1 MTFGNKLAQL
11 RREQNYTQEQLAD
24 ILGVTR
30 QSVSKWESDI
40 AYPETEKL
48 IKICELFDCSLDY
61 FLKNGE
67 STKENTTQEN
77 IKNEDHTEITFSLP
91 KLKERK
97 SNKTLWGLPLWH
109 VAKNAR
115 GIVAIGVKANG
126 IISVGVV
133 AKGVVSV
140 GVVSLGAISCGT
152 FAIGLLFAV
161 GVFSIA
167 MFSVGCFAIGLYA
180 IGAISLGVFS
190 LGAIAIGDVSVG
202 ALAIGK
208 YFALGDHATAAIAIG
223 AREANGTVFEH
234 LGKLDDATKKQ
245 VLQIVEET
253 FPNWLHWTKGIIQS
267 LLR

>member
-1 MTFGNKLAQL
+1 MTFGDKLAQL

-30 QSVSKWESDI
+30 QSVSKWESGLS
-40 AYPETEKL
+40 YPETEKL

-67 STKENTTQEN
+67 HTKENVPQEN
-77 IKNEDHTEITFSLP
+77 VKDSAEITFSFP

-109 VAKNAR
+109 IAKNAK
-115 GIVAIGVKANG
+115 GIIAIGVKANG

-140 GVVSLGAISCGT
+140 GVISLGAICCGT
-152 FAIGLLFAV
+152 LAFGLLFAV
-161 GVFSIA
+161 GVLSLA
-167 MFSVGCFAIGLYA
+167 MFSVGCFAIGIYA
-180 IGAISLGVFS
+180 IGAISLGAFS

-202 ALAIGK
+202 ALAIGNH
-208 YFALGDHATAAIAIG
+208 FALGDQATAAIAIG
-223 AREANGTVFEH
+223 AHEANGTVFEH

-245 VLQIVEET
+245 VLQLIEET
-253 FPNWLHWTKGIIQS
+253 FPTWLNWTKGILQS
-267 LLR
+267 LLS